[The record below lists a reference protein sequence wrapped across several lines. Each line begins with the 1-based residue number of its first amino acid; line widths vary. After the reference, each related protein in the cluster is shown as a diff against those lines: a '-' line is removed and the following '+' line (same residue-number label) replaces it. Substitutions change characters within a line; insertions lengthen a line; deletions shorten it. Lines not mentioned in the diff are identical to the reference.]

1 MLYKEHSTVKSFICA
16 SLHKTHSEVCPFAFT
31 ENPQSSIVRLHQ
43 NEEAVHHW
51 SELHLPESIM
61 PFITKA
67 SCCSNDIL
75 V

>member
-16 SLHKTHSEVCPFAFT
+16 SLHKTHAEVCPFAFT
-31 ENPQSSIVRLHQ
+31 ENPRGSTVRIHQ
-43 NEEAVHHW
+43 NEEAVHHLR
-51 SELHLPESIM
+51 ELHLPGSIM